1 MADRITTDKVHG
13 NVRNGDDYANG
24 VKLDP
29 TNLDASLK
37 KLEEYMVGL
46 KFERTSAQRALRA
59 QSDLVGTVAHE
70 MRTALGNI
78 YAFSDLL
85 LGAGLNDE
93 QSQYATGLK
102 QTADGLLVL
111 LNDVIDHTR
120 LTKGRLELSKRAF
133 DLHELLASF
142 AATLNARCHAKG
154 LTSTVDAV
162 GDLPNI
168 LEGDPTRIR
177 QILMNFADNAVKFS
191 EQGSVSLRAERVGT
205 YPGGVVVRFSL
216 TDTGIGISADARDRL
231 FKRFEQAD
239 ASIAETYGGAG
250 LGLSICAQL
259 VDLMDGQIGCESEPG
274 EGSTFWFEAWLNR
287 ASEIQI
293 DDDDLFVDAPST
305 PEASPEIVADEDEEE
320 IPAARPSHILLV
332 EDNKVNQMLVTTY
345 LSKFGH
351 TYSIAESGYE
361 AIDAIK
367 ADAFDLVLMD
377 LHMPE
382 IDGFQ
387 TTAAIRKLDGR
398 RSNVPIV
405 ALTADMLLA
414 RRRSYVEA
422 DMDACITKPVDAMQ
436 LHKTIA
442 HFLEHGR
449 DPGIGNT
456 QVLPT
461 PDAAEYFA
469 GRREM
474 A

>member
-1 MADRITTDKVHG
+1 MTDRNSRDKVRG
-13 NVRNGDDYANG
+13 SVRNGDDYVNG

-29 TNLDASLK
+29 ANLDASLK
-37 KLEEYMVGL
+37 KLEEFMVGL

-85 LGAGLNDE
+85 IDADLNEE
-93 QSQYATGLK
+93 QLQYATGLK

-120 LTKGRLELSKRAF
+120 LTKGRLELSTRAF
-133 DLHELLASF
+133 DLNELLASF

-177 QILMNFADNAVKFS
+177 QILMNFADNAVKFT

-205 YPGGVVVRFSL
+205 YPGGIVVRFSL
-216 TDTGIGISADARDRL
+216 TDSGIGIPEDARGRL
-231 FKRFEQAD
+231 FERFEQAD
-239 ASIAETYGGAG
+239 PSISETYGGAG

-259 VDLMDGQIGCESEPG
+259 VELMKGEIGCESVPG
-274 EGSTFWFEAWLNR
+274 RGSTFWFEAWLDR
-287 ASEIQI
+287 ASDIEI
-293 DDDDLFVDAPST
+293 DDDDLFVDT
-305 PEASPEIVADEDEEE
+305 PAVSGALEDAEEVEEE
-320 IPAARPSHILLV
+320 VPVTRPSHILLV

-351 TYSIAESGYE
+351 TYSIAESGYD
-361 AIDAIK
+361 AIDAVK
-367 ADAFDLVLMD
+367 HDEFDLVLMD
-377 LHMPE
+377 VHMPE

-387 TTAAIRKLDGR
+387 TTAAIRKLPGDR
-398 RSNVPIV
+398 ANIPVI

-414 RRRSYVEA
+414 RRRSFVEA
-422 DMDACITKPVDAMQ
+422 DMDDCITKPVDAMQ
-436 LHKTIA
+436 LHRTIA

-449 DPGIGNT
+449 DSGIKNT
-456 QVLPT
+456 EILPA
-461 PDAAEYFA
+461 PDTADYFA
-469 GRREM
+469 ARREM